1 MSAIITKRSEATTV
15 DPDGLIKIA
24 VLAVGGQGGGVLSD
38 WIVDVAERN
47 AFRAQATS
55 VPGVAQ
61 RTGATVYYIEM
72 MPDSGRQPVFALMP
86 APGDVDIVVAAEIM
100 EAGRAMM
107 RGLVTADR
115 TTLISSSHRMFA
127 VSEKIVPGDGRS
139 EAEAVMAAAA
149 EETLGFICFD
159 MEKVAAGVGSHIS
172 AALLGALAGSGT
184 LPFPRES
191 FEQTIR
197 DSGLGVSASLRAF
210 AAAFD
215 RASGAIPA
223 EPAGP
228 EKPGAAPVAAP
239 AGPARLLKSWT
250 RLTSRIDGLPGPVRD
265 MAARGLKKVVDFQDV
280 EYGQAY
286 LAELEQAVDRDR
298 TAGGAE
304 RGFAFSVSLAKY
316 LANAM
321 CYDDVIRVAD
331 LKTRGGRFARVRS
344 DVNADGETLVHIT
357 EFMHPRAEEIC
368 GMMPVRIGR
377 FVENRPALFRL
388 LDRLFNRGRR
398 IRTDAVAPFLMLYA
412 LAGMRRWRRHLL
424 RHAEEETHTRAWL
437 EAGYTQLPSDYAL
450 AVEIVA
456 CRRLVK
462 GYSCTHSRG
471 LSKFDRVMTGA
482 GLVAGRPDAADWVR
496 RLREA
501 ALLDEKGDAL
511 SGALETIRSF
521 SSPEPASTV

>member
-1 MSAIITKRSEATTV
+1 MNAIVTKRNEAIAT

-107 RGLVTADR
+107 RGLVTPDR

-139 EAEAVMAAAA
+139 EAEAVLAAAA
-149 EETLGFICFD
+149 QETLGFVCFD
-159 MEKVAAGVGSHIS
+159 MEKVAAATGSHIS

-197 DSGLGVSASLRAF
+197 DSGLGVNASLRAF

-215 RASGAIPA
+215 RASGATVI
-223 EPAGP
+223 EPA
-228 EKPGAAPVAAP
+228 KPDAPLQSPVA
-239 AGPARLLKSWT
+239 GPVGPSRLMQGWEELG
-250 RLTSRIDGLPGPVRD
+250 SRIDMLPEPVHD
-265 MAARGLKKVVDFQDV
+265 MARRGTKKVVDFQDV
-280 EYGQAY
+280 EYGRTY
-286 LAELEQAVDRDR
+286 LAELERAVDSDR
-298 TAGGAE
+298 SAGGAE
-304 RGFAFSVSLAKY
+304 HKFQFSVSLAKY

-331 LKTRGGRFARVRS
+331 LKTRGGRFDRVRS
-344 DVNADGETLVHIT
+344 DVNADGDTLVHIT

-377 FVENRPALFRL
+377 FVQSRPALFRL
-388 LDRLFNRGRR
+388 VDRLFNRGRR

-424 RHAEEETHTRAWL
+424 RHAEEQNHTRAWL
-437 EAGYTQLPSDYAL
+437 ESAYGQLPADYAL

-511 SGALETIRSF
+511 SGALETVRSF
-521 SSPEPASTV
+521 STPESAAEV